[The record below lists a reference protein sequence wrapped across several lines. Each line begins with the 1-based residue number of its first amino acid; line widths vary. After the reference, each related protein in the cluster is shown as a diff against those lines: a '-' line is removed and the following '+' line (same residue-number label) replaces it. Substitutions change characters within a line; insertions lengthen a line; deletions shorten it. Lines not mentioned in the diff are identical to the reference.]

1 MRAVLAGML
10 VVGLFSTP
18 SDRRVADAFTLTTVD
33 GRTLSA
39 AEISIGTDGKVSIPA
54 SKDAGPA
61 RLEDLVQIVPPGA
74 GVSSRPAE
82 GEGLVTIILAD
93 GGELRGRL
101 LPAGGGHADK
111 QVIWADVG
119 LPRPVAFSFSSLAAI
134 RISNARNEAAER
146 ELETRLAHRDA
157 ARDFLIAL
165 GADGA
170 TAVPGALESLT
181 PTEWSFKLGGQ
192 VRRGPLARTF
202 AIVFAAGSGQRSDAT
217 ARVVLRSGA
226 RFAATLLSAGES
238 GLRLRTSFDADVS
251 LPWSEIER
259 VDLQSSRVEFLSN
272 LKPAAVESRGS
283 FGDAWPWAADRGLMG
298 GPLKIGERTF
308 AKGLAVHSQSRLSYE
323 LPESFSQFQATIGV
337 DDPSRQ
343 GNVVF
348 RVLGDG
354 QALFESG
361 AVKAGEA
368 PRDVA
373 VELKGARRLSLE
385 VDFGDGLDLGD
396 RAVWGNARL
405 IR

>member
-1 MRAVLAGML
+1 MRLMVAGILLAGL
-10 VVGLFSTP
+10 ISTP
-18 SDRRVADAFTLTTVD
+18 SDRRTNGAFTLTTVD

-39 AEISIGTDGKVSIPA
+39 AELSIGADGKISIPA
-54 SKDAGPA
+54 SKDQSPA

-74 GVSSRPAE
+74 TVSSRPAE
-82 GEGLVTIILAD
+82 GEGAVTIILAD

-101 LPAGGGHADK
+101 LPSEDGRG
-111 QVIWADVG
+111 VLADVG
-119 LPRPVAFSFSSLAAI
+119 LPRPVAFPLSSLAAI
-134 RISNARNEAAER
+134 RISNTRNEAAER

-157 ARDFLIAL
+157 TRDFLIAL

-181 PTEWSFKLGGQ
+181 PTEWTFKLGGQ

-202 AIVFAAGSGQRSDAT
+202 AIVFASGSGQRSDAT

-226 RFAATLLSAGES
+226 RFAATLRSADES

-272 LKPAAVESRGS
+272 LKPSAVESRG
-283 FGDAWPWAADRGLMG
+283 FLGDDWPWSADRGLMG

-308 AKGLAVHSQSRLSYE
+308 AKGLAVHSQSRLIYE
-323 LPESFSQFQATIGV
+323 LPESFAQFQATIGV
-337 DDPSRQ
+337 DDPARQ

-354 QALFESG
+354 QPLFESG

-368 PRDVA
+368 PREIA